1 MVLSEMAPVVP
12 DDAAPSGTPVTVA
25 RGPAPPIRRERSWT
39 CPASI
44 WFALASCSFC
54 RVTWS
59 RRCSILRR
67 RSSSSWWASEGKTA
81 ARGRASTGGTEG
93 DPSCPMA
100 PAHQPANVQHRITIQ
115 IQRSLKDSM
124 LRVIWIPTCPNDR
137 EDRHRSG
144 QVPDGRRTTI
154 GVTPRAWKTVEDVR
168 PCFTAWMIQFAS
180 RRASWEA
187 TAILDP
193 LSNQTELLAKG
204 PWPAVAK
211 ADMFAAIPL
220 VILRLLQAFLHNL
233 A

>member
-1 MVLSEMAPVVP
+1 ME
-12 DDAAPSGTPVTVA
+12 
-25 RGPAPPIRRERSWT
+25 
-39 CPASI
+39 
-44 WFALASCSFC
+44 
-54 RVTWS
+54 
-59 RRCSILRR
+59 
-67 RSSSSWWASEGKTA
+67 
-81 ARGRASTGGTEG
+81 
-93 DPSCPMA
+93 
-100 PAHQPANVQHRITIQ
+100 
-115 IQRSLKDSM
+115 IQRSLPESM
-124 LRVIWIPTCPNDR
+124 IRTIWIPTCPNYR

-144 QVPDGRRTTI
+144 KVPDGQGTTI
-154 GVTPRAWKTVEDVR
+154 GVTPRAWETVEDLR
-168 PCFTAWMIQFAS
+168 SCFTAWMIWFAS